1 MTLTKWL
8 ASFCLIGLL
17 LAGAA
22 FFYLSGKSAP
32 IVASSSAVVA
42 QPPTTVP
49 PEPAPLPFKVGPP
62 MKRVMDLYESESKRV
77 GQIDNDPKGTQK
89 RLEESAR
96 ELSPEEIRWLETQAG
111 DRKNDADARFFAAY
125 MMGLSHKVEAVEGLG
140 RIAVSPIPPTKVDRL
155 AEQERVF
162 RASAIEGMSLAC
174 KEFPVAV
181 KDGLT
186 DVIARQ
192 QDESLRDRAN
202 RGLYACQFGKSI
214 ESQDKEALQ
223 KVRSAR

>member
-8 ASFCLIGLL
+8 ASFCLVGLL
-17 LAGAA
+17 LLLLALGEA
-22 FFYLSGKSAP
+22 FFFSAP
-32 IVASSSAVVA
+32 RGSAPRREDAAVA
-42 QPPTTVP
+42 
-49 PEPAPLPFKVGPP
+49 PAPAPVTPAFKAGPP

-77 GQIDNDPKGTQK
+77 GQIDNDPSATQK

-96 ELSPEEIRWLETQAG
+96 ELSPEEIRWLETQAT

-140 RIAVSPIPPTKVDRL
+140 RLAVSPIPATKVDRL

-162 RASAIEGMSLAC
+162 RANAIEGMSLAC
-174 KEFPVAV
+174 KDFPITV

-192 QDESLRDRAN
+192 PDESLRDRAN
-202 RGLYACQFGKSI
+202 RGLYACQFGKTI
-214 ESQDKEALQ
+214 EQQDKEALRA
-223 KVRSAR
+223 VRGAHK